1 VKLRAHT
8 KWKIVPGLVLL
19 VVSPIR
25 IFSIPNTA
33 EHIAFDLAGIG
44 WWGFVCWLLWSGG
57 FSRNPPN
64 SNDDPNQNGSLGS
77 IISKQPTTDR
87 PVVSQFAGCDGET
100 VELRSTGQPRAGAV
114 ESVLRLAVR
123 RISMST
129 TLENF
134 VTTGADFA
142 EGARRAL
149 EAERCALVVVDIQ
162 EKLLPPIFQKE
173 QLVRN
178 AKLLIRAAVVLKIP
192 ALMSTQYAK
201 GLGGTVP
208 EVASL
213 LPETEAIDKNLF
225 SCFGSDVFCTLLKRL
240 PGKRNTLLLCGMES
254 HICVTQTALAALREG
269 YIVHVASDAVS
280 SRTEWN
286 WKIGLERM
294 RAAGAVISST
304 EMMIYELM
312 RSSASPAFKEML
324 PYLKG

>member
-1 VKLRAHT
+1 
-8 KWKIVPGLVLL
+8 
-19 VVSPIR
+19 
-25 IFSIPNTA
+25 
-33 EHIAFDLAGIG
+33 
-44 WWGFVCWLLWSGG
+44 
-57 FSRNPPN
+57 
-64 SNDDPNQNGSLGS
+64 
-77 IISKQPTTDR
+77 
-87 PVVSQFAGCDGET
+87 
-100 VELRSTGQPRAGAV
+100 
-114 ESVLRLAVR
+114 
-123 RISMST
+123 MST
-129 TLENF
+129 ALENIF
-134 VTTGADFA
+134 IPATDYADV
-142 EGARRAL
+142 ARRSL
-149 EAERCALVVVDIQ
+149 ESDRCALLVVDIQ

-178 AKLLIRAAVVLKIP
+178 AKLLIRAGGVLKIP
-192 ALMSTQYAK
+192 AIVSTQYAK

-240 PGKRNTLLLCGMES
+240 PGNRNTLLLCGMES
-254 HICVTQTALAALREG
+254 HICVMQTALAALREG
-269 YIVHVASDAVS
+269 YLVHVASDAVS

-312 RSSASPAFKEML
+312 RSSGSPAFKEML